1 MISFTRKSLAC
12 RPSTVYRFSPEFA
25 VFRFDITLT
34 TRMKI
39 FVKLL
44 NGHSVALEVKP
55 LDLIE
60 EIKKRLEEATGIEAQ
75 QQQFGFGAILLE
87 DGRSLS
93 YYSIQHESTI
103 NLVGL

>member
-1 MISFTRKSLAC
+1 
-12 RPSTVYRFSPEFA
+12 
-25 VFRFDITLT
+25 
-34 TRMKI
+34 MKI

-75 QQQFGFGAILLE
+75 QQQFSFGAILLE

-93 YYSIQHESTI
+93 DYSIQHESTI

>member
-1 MISFTRKSLAC
+1 MQ
-12 RPSTVYRFSPEFA
+12 
-25 VFRFDITLT
+25 
-34 TRMKI
+34 I

-44 NGHSVALEVKP
+44 NGDSVALEVKP

-93 YYSIQHESTI
+93 DYSIQHESTI

>member
-1 MISFTRKSLAC
+1 
-12 RPSTVYRFSPEFA
+12 
-25 VFRFDITLT
+25 
-34 TRMKI
+34 MKI

-44 NGHSVALEVKP
+44 NGDSVALEVKP

-75 QQQFGFGAILLE
+75 QQQFSFGAILLE

-93 YYSIQHESTI
+93 DYSIQHESTI